1 MSYDEF
7 LRGLAMSVAPA
18 RVAAYEV
25 VRRVFEEEAYA
36 DRVLRGAAE
45 GLDARDRALAQR
57 LAYGT
62 VQRVRT
68 LDHALE
74 AIGRRP
80 VAKLD
85 APVRTALRLGAY
97 QLGYLDSVPRHAA
110 VNESVELVRRAG
122 LERAV
127 PFANAVMRR
136 LALELSDVL
145 AALPEGTPEEAAL
158 KHSYPDWVA
167 ETWWRELGAEEA
179 RALMVA
185 QNELAGDRRAARPRH
200 GRGRADRHPRRVPRL
215 EGRRAGARR
224 GPDLAAEPRLAARRA
239 LRRRAG
245 GRADARSL
253 RGAGRQGDD
262 ARGRGDGG
270 RAPSRAR
277 ARAGGER
284 AAARRDRT

>member
-1 MSYDEF
+1 
-7 LRGLAMSVAPA
+7 MSVAPA

-25 VRRVFEEEAYA
+25 VRRVFEEDAYA
-36 DRVLRGAAE
+36 DRVLRGAVE
-45 GLDARDRALAQR
+45 KLDARDRALAQR

-127 PFANAVMRR
+127 SFTNAVMRR
-136 LALELSDVL
+136 LALELGDV
-145 AALPEGTPEEAAL
+145 
-158 KHSYPDWVA
+158 S
-167 ETWWRELGAEEA
+167 R
-179 RALMVA
+179 RS
-185 QNELAGDRRAARPRH
+185 RRAPRPR
-200 GRGRADRHPRRVPRL
+200 PRSSTRIPTGSPRP
-215 EGRRAGARR
+215 GGASSGPTRRAR
-224 GPDLAAEPRLAARRA
+224 
-239 LRRRAG
+239 
-245 GRADARSL
+245 
-253 RGAGRQGDD
+253 
-262 ARGRGDGG
+262 
-270 RAPSRAR
+270 
-277 ARAGGER
+277 
-284 AAARRDRT
+284 